1 MPLNGNHHPAVSVLV
16 AAYNSAGFLPRCLE
30 SLERQSFRDFETI
43 VVNSSPENRTAEVV
57 SKFPFVRFFQ
67 SPERLFPHAAR
78 NVGASM
84 ARGSLY
90 AFTDADC
97 QADLD
102 WLAELVKAHAAG
114 HEIVAGCID
123 SQATAWISRAIY
135 LLKYAPY
142 LRGKPAGPISLAA
155 TGSLLVSQKVWK
167 LAGPF
172 DGSIFAGDALFSWRA
187 RAAGFPPWFEP
198 KAIVV
203 DQDEKYRR
211 GFCSERFRRG
221 REFGEV
227 RADFEKWAPALRLCR
242 FLATPLA
249 LLAAMRAIAKECHSG
264 NRLGDFVAALPLLV
278 MSQTAWCLGEATGYV
293 APLLGDKTSR
303 RYVPKQPTTAKTS

>member
-1 MPLNGNHHPAVSVLV
+1 MPLNGNHQPAVSVIV
-16 AAYNSAGFLPRCLE
+16 AAYNSADFLPRCLE

-43 VVNSSPENRTAEVV
+43 VVNSSPENRSMDVV
-57 SKFPFVRFFQ
+57 SKFPAVRFHQ
-67 SPERLFPHAAR
+67 HTGRLLPHAAR

-97 QADLD
+97 QADPD

-123 SQATAWISRAIY
+123 SQATARISRAIY

-142 LRGKPAGPISLAA
+142 LRGKPAGPIDLAA
-155 TGSLLVSQKVWK
+155 TGSLLVSRKAWDA
-167 LAGPF
+167 AGPF
-172 DGSIFAGDALFSWRA
+172 DGSIFCGDALFSWKA
-187 RAAGFPPWFEP
+187 RGAGFPPWFEP

-203 DQDEKYRR
+203 DQDDKLRP
-211 GFCSERFRRG
+211 GFLSERFRRG

-227 RADFEKWAPALRLCR
+227 RADFEKWGPALRLCR

-249 LLAAMRAIAKECHSG
+249 LLAALRAIAKECHSG
-264 NRLGDFVAALPLLV
+264 NRLGDFVAALPLLL
-278 MSQTAWCLGEATGYV
+278 MAQTAWCLGEATGYV
-293 APLLGDKTSR
+293 APLLGGRASR
-303 RYVPKQPTTAKTS
+303 QETP

>member
-1 MPLNGNHHPAVSVLV
+1 MSAPAVSVIV
-16 AAYNSAGFLPRCLE
+16 AAYNSEDFLPRCLE
-30 SLERQSFRDFETI
+30 SLERQTFRDFETI

-57 SKFPFVRFFQ
+57 SKFPAVRFHQ
-67 SPERLFPHAAR
+67 HPGRLLPHAAR

-84 ARGSLY
+84 ARGSLF

-97 QADLD
+97 QADPD

-114 HEIVAGCID
+114 HEIVAGCIN

-135 LLKYAPY
+135 LLQYAPY
-142 LRGKPAGPISLAA
+142 LRGKSAGPIGLAA
-155 TGSLLVSQKVWK
+155 TGSLLVSRKVWDA
-167 LAGPF
+167 AGPF
-172 DGSIFAGDALFSWRA
+172 DGSIFCGDALFSWKA
-187 RAAGFPPWFEP
+187 REAGFPPWFEP
-198 KAIVV
+198 EAIVV
-203 DQDEKYRR
+203 DQDDELRP
-211 GFCSERFRRG
+211 GFLSERFRRG

-227 RADFEKWAPALRLCR
+227 RASFEKWGPALRLCR

-249 LLAAMRAIAKECHSG
+249 LLAALRAIAKECYSG
-264 NRLGDFVAALPLLV
+264 NRLGDFVAALPLLL
-278 MSQTAWCLGEATGYV
+278 MSQTGWCLGEATGYV

>member
-1 MPLNGNHHPAVSVLV
+1 MSAPAVSVIV
-16 AAYNSAGFLPRCLE
+16 AAYNSEDFLPRCLD
-30 SLERQSFRDFETI
+30 SLENQTYRDFETI
-43 VVNSSPENRTAEVV
+43 VVNSSPENRTAQVV

-67 SPERLFPHAAR
+67 SPDRLFPHAAR
-78 NVGASM
+78 NAGMKM
-84 ARGSLY
+84 ARGSLF

-97 QADLD
+97 QADPH
-102 WLAELVKAHAAG
+102 WLAELVAAHSAG

-123 SQATAWISRAIY
+123 SHALSWVSQAIY
-135 LLKYAPY
+135 LLKYSPY
-142 LRGKPAGPISLAA
+142 LRGKPAGPIGLAA

-211 GFCSERFRRG
+211 GFFSERFQRG
-221 REFGEV
+221 REFGQV
-227 RADFEKWAPALRLCR
+227 RADFENWSAVQRALR
-242 FLATPLA
+242 FLFTPLA
-249 LLAAMRAIAKECHSG
+249 LLAALQAIAMECHSG
-264 NRLGDFVAALPLLV
+264 KRLGDFVASLPLLV
-278 MSQTAWCLGEATGYV
+278 LAQTAWCLGEATGYV
-293 APLLGDKTSR
+293 APLLGGKDSR
-303 RYVPKQPTTAKTS
+303 RRVPKQRSAQST

>member
-1 MPLNGNHHPAVSVLV
+1 MSAPAVSVIV
-16 AAYNSAGFLPRCLE
+16 AAYNSADFLKRCLD
-30 SLERQSFRDFETI
+30 SLENQTFRDFEII
-43 VVNSSPENRTAEVV
+43 VINSSPEHRTAEVV

-67 SPERLFPHAAR
+67 SPDRLLPHAAR
-78 NVGASM
+78 NAGMKM
-84 ARGSLY
+84 ARGSLF

-97 QADLD
+97 EADPH
-102 WLAELVKAHAAG
+102 WLAELVAAHSAG
-114 HEIVAGCID
+114 HEIVAGSID
-123 SQATAWISRAIY
+123 SHALSWVSQAIY
-135 LLKYAPY
+135 LLKYSPY
-142 LRGKPAGPISLAA
+142 LRGKPAGPIGLAA

-172 DGSIFAGDALFSWRA
+172 DGSIFAGDALLSWKA
-187 RAAGFPPWFEP
+187 RRAGFPPWFEP

-211 GFCSERFRRG
+211 GFFPERFRRG

-227 RADFEKWAPALRLCR
+227 RASFEKWGPALRLCR

-249 LLAAMRAIAKECHSG
+249 LLAALRAIANECHSG
-264 NRLGDFVAALPLLV
+264 NRLADFVTALPLLL